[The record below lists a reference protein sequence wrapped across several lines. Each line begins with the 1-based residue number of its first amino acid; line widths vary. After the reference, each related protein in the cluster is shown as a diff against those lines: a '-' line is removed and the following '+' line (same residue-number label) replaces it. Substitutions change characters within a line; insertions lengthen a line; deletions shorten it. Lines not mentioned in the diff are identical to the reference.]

1 MPRSAEKD
9 EQSTGG
15 PSPEAGPSVSVI
27 VPTYREAG
35 NLPELIRRVEQV
47 RIASEL
53 ALELLILDDDS
64 DDGTPQVVE
73 GLKRDW
79 VRLIV
84 RKDARD
90 LSSAVLEGL
99 RQARGEIAVVM
110 DADLSHPPE
119 TIPHVV
125 RAIADGA
132 DFAIGSRYVAG
143 GSTDAAWGPLRWLNS
158 RIATWLA
165 RPLTSAK
172 DPMSGFFAIRRER
185 VGRAVGLDP
194 IGYKIGLEL
203 LVRCGCRDVREVPIH
218 FADRKAG
225 KSKLSFKQQLRYVR
239 HLKRLMMC
247 KYPRLPW
254 IAAGVVVV
262 LAVVIA
268 VLVAR

>member
-1 MPRSAEKD
+1 MSGTVPMADQPRAAPAEG
-9 EQSTGG
+9 S
-15 PSPEAGPSVSVI
+15 PSVSVI

-47 RIASEL
+47 RTSRGMPR
-53 ALELLILDDDS
+53 ELLIVDDDS
-64 DDGTPQVVE
+64 DDGTPQVVD
-73 GLKRDW
+73 GLNRSW

-99 RQARGEIAVVM
+99 RQARGEVAVVM

-119 TIPHVV
+119 AIPRLVQ
-125 RAIADGA
+125 AIVDGA

-165 RPLTSAK
+165 RPLTAAK

-185 VGRAVGLDP
+185 VYRAAGLDP

-203 LVRCGCRDVREVPIH
+203 LVRCRCRDVREVPIH
-218 FADRKAG
+218 FADRTAG
-225 KSKLSFKQQLRYVR
+225 KSKLSFKQQVRYVR
-239 HLKRLMMC
+239 HLRRLVWFKYGPKR
-247 KYPRLPW
+247 R
-254 IAAGVVVV
+254 
-262 LAVVIA
+262 
-268 VLVAR
+268 

>member
-1 MPRSAEKD
+1 MSGTVPMADQPHSPPAK
-9 EQSTGG
+9 G
-15 PSPEAGPSVSVI
+15 PASVSVI

-47 RIASEL
+47 RISCGMPQ
-53 ALELLILDDDS
+53 ELLIVDDDS
-64 DDGTPQVVE
+64 NDGTQQVVD
-73 GLKRDW
+73 GLNRDW

-84 RKDARD
+84 RKNARD

-99 RQARGEIAVVM
+99 RQARGKVAVVM

-119 TIPHVV
+119 AIPRLVQ
-125 RAIADGA
+125 AIADGA

-165 RPLTSAK
+165 RPLTAAR

-185 VGRAVGLDP
+185 VCRAAGLDP

-218 FADRKAG
+218 FAERKVG
-225 KSKLSFKQQLRYVR
+225 KSKLSLRQQARYVR
-239 HLKRLMMC
+239 HLRRLMVC
-247 KYPRLPW
+247 KYPRLGW
-254 IAAGVVVV
+254 IVAGMMVVLAALIVV
-262 LAVVIA
+262 LAV
-268 VLVAR
+268 R